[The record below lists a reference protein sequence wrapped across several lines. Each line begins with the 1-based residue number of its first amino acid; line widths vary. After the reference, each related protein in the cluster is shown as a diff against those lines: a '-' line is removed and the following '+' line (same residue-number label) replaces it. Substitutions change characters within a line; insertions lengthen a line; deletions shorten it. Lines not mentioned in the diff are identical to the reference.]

1 MVTHRDSIVSQI
13 SHIDEV
19 ILYLSYKL
27 NNPGQ
32 NKWWKSVKYY
42 DKSQKEDISFCYEI
56 LDKVSRSFSHI
67 IKNLPKELS
76 LEISVFYLICRALD
90 TVEDDIHAFGGD
102 MKNKAKYLKTFYRHF
117 TPLYDVG
124 EDLYRPLLENYDRI
138 GNVFGLLKPE
148 SQKIIKKTVQKMGK
162 GMSKYLHYTIDTT
175 AQYNEYCY
183 YVAGLVGESLTKL
196 FSINNYETDDFKNK
210 ILKSKEIF
218 ADHGYGGLDKSMG
231 LFLQKSNIIR
241 DYREDVDEN
250 KQWWPK
256 DIWRKYKPN
265 FKDFGNDIESR
276 NCINELVVDAMEL
289 VPDIFSYHE
298 HIKNKHIF
306 ESCAIPQIMAIA
318 TLDKCYDNPDIFTG
332 VVKIRKG
339 LALKIMQ
346 SSKTMEDM
354 YYWFHK
360 YVTSIR
366 NKIRDDDPNKGKML
380 RICNIIL
387 YIISKKYTPPLISTV
402 TKVIIISTL
411 MCTVLLVCLIIA
423 LYYLT
428 PILIKK
434 INPVSN
440 IVMKLFKT

>member
-1 MVTHRDSIVSQI
+1 MTTHRDNILSQI

-27 NNPGQ
+27 NYSRQKN
-32 NKWWKSVKYY
+32 WWESVKYY
-42 DKSQKEDISFCYEI
+42 KKTQREDIAFCYEM

-67 IKNLPKELS
+67 IKNLPKGLS
-76 LEISVFYLICRALD
+76 LEILVFYLGCRALD
-90 TVEDDIHAFGGD
+90 TVEDDIHAFDGD
-102 MKNKAKYLKTFYRHF
+102 IKKRAKYLKTFYKHF
-117 TPLYDVG
+117 TPLYYVG
-124 EDLYRPLLENYDRI
+124 EDLYSPLLENYDRI
-138 GNVFGLLKPE
+138 GNVFELLNPK
-148 SQKIIKKTVQKMGK
+148 SQKVIKKTIKKMGR
-162 GMSKYLHYTIDTT
+162 GMSKYLHYTIETK

-210 ILKSKEIF
+210 ILKSKDIF
-218 ADHGYGGLDKSMG
+218 ANHGYGGLDKSMG
-231 LFLQKSNIIR
+231 LFLQKTNIIR

-250 KQWWPK
+250 KQWWPTE
-256 DIWRKYKPN
+256 IWSKYKPN
-265 FKDFGNDIESR
+265 FKDFSNDIESR

-289 VPDIFSYHE
+289 IPDIFSYHE
-298 HIKNKHIF
+298 HINNKNIF

-332 VVKIRKG
+332 TVKIRKG
-339 LALKIMQ
+339 LALKIMH
-346 SSKTMEDM
+346 SSKTMEDV

-402 TKVIIISTL
+402 TKVIIISVLT
-411 MCTVLLVCLIIA
+411 CSVLLVCLFLA
-423 LYYLT
+423 LYYLV
-428 PILIKK
+428 PIILKK
-434 INPVSN
+434 INPLPDF
-440 IVMKLFKT
+440 IMKLFKT